1 MLDAPTS
8 LVFSTCDLL
17 PSFPMADTA
26 APSAKSNINPR
37 NRKRAIILGIIGV
50 PLVGLYGIYGG
61 AQHEGPGTVHP
72 RPVTPK
78 LVRDRAARQETV
90 SQRPSSK
97 QILFGDLHVHTTF
110 STDAFLRSLPLVGG
124 DGAHPPADACDFAR
138 YCSSLDFFG
147 LTDHAE
153 ALTPQHWQESKESIR
168 ACNEAAGDP
177 NNPDLVAYMGFEW
190 SQVGQTPAE
199 HYGHMNVLFRN
210 TSESDVPSRP
220 IAAPGLIQNVFGRS
234 TGLPFLTL
242 ASIPLREFSRRQ
254 RYLDTLK
261 FFRETTSVPTCPA
274 GIDVHA
280 LPTDCREFAA
290 KPSDLFEK
298 LAQWNMESTVIPHGT
313 TWGFYTPPGYTYDKQ
328 INPAQRNPDK
338 QRLIEVY
345 SGHGNSEEYRS
356 FKDIDYND
364 KGEPFCPAPTNSY
377 EPCCFRAGEI
387 IRARCGNIPAEACEK
402 RVEETRSRYL
412 SAGAAGHLS
421 VPGAQV
427 NDWKECG
434 QCRDCFAPSFQYRPG
449 GSAQYILA
457 QGNFDDPQKPN
468 HARFGFIASS
478 DNHSAR
484 PGTGYKEFARHGTTE
499 TAGACSEEWRDRL
512 FGLTAATP
520 ESVTVNQEL
529 LATMPPFRLVDL
541 ERQASFFMTGG
552 LVAVHSEARNRNA
565 IWEALRKRE
574 VYGTSGDRI
583 LLWFDRINGPN
594 APATMGSEATMLENP
609 RFRVKAAGAFVQLP
623 GCPDFG
629 EGGLPAAEVAR
640 LCLGECYN
648 PGDQRRQI
656 SRIEVVRIRPR
667 KSPNEAVKDLIQD
680 PWKRIDC
687 VKDTAGCSVEFSDDD
702 FVTTGRE
709 TVYYVRAIQEPTPA
723 VNGDHLRCKRN
734 EKGECIETKPC
745 YGDYRTPFGDDCL
758 GNHEERAWSSPIYL
772 QFQAPG
778 TPPAQVP

>member
-1 MLDAPTS
+1 
-8 LVFSTCDLL
+8 
-17 PSFPMADTA
+17 MADTA
-26 APSAKSNINPR
+26 APVATSNVNPR
-37 NRKRAIILGIIGV
+37 NRKRAVILGFIAL
-50 PLVGLYGIYGG
+50 PLVILYGIYGG
-61 AQHEGPGTVHP
+61 AQHEGPGTVHS
-72 RPVTPK
+72 RPLAPK
-78 LVRDRAARQETV
+78 FVQDRAKRQEAV
-90 SQRPSSK
+90 PQRPSSK

-153 ALTPQHWQESKESIR
+153 ALTPQHWQESKDSIR
-168 ACNEAAGDP
+168 SCNESAGDP
-177 NNPDLVAYMGFEW
+177 DNPDLVAYMGFEW

-234 TGLPFLTL
+234 TGLPLLTL
-242 ASIPLREFSRRQ
+242 ASIPIREFSQRQ
-254 RYLDTLK
+254 RYLDTVK
-261 FFRETTSVPTCPA
+261 FFRETRSVPACPT
-274 GIDVHA
+274 GVDVHA

-290 KPSDLFEK
+290 KPGELFEK
-298 LAQWNMESTVIPHGT
+298 LAQWNMDSMVIPHGT

-328 INPAQRNPDK
+328 LNPAQRNPDK
-338 QRLIEVY
+338 QRLIEVF
-345 SGHGNSEEYRS
+345 SGHGNSEEYRT

-364 KGEPFCPAPTNSY
+364 KGESFCPAPTDSY
-377 EPCCFRAGEI
+377 EPCCYRAGEI

-402 RVEETRSRYL
+402 RVEEARLRYL
-412 SAGAAGHLS
+412 SGGAGGHLS
-421 VPGAQV
+421 VPGATV
-427 NDWKECG
+427 DDWKECG

-449 GSAQYILA
+449 GSVQYILA
-457 QGNFDDPQKPN
+457 QGNFDNPQKPN
-468 HARFGFIASS
+468 HARFGFIGSS

-484 PGTGYKEFARHGTTE
+484 PGTGYKEYARHGTTE
-499 TAGACSEEWRDRL
+499 TAGACSEEWRERL
-512 FGLTAATP
+512 FGVTAATP

-552 LVAVHSEARNRNA
+552 LVAVHSEARNRHA
-565 IWEALRKRE
+565 IWEALHKRE

-629 EGGLPAAEVAR
+629 EGGLPAAEIAR
-640 LCLGECYN
+640 LCLDECYN
-648 PGDQRRQI
+648 PGDQRRLI
-656 SRIEVVRIRPR
+656 TRIEVVRIRPR
-667 KSPNEAVKDLIQD
+667 KTPDEALKDLIQD

-687 VKDTAGCSVEFSDDD
+687 PKDPAGCSVEFTDDD
-702 FVTTGRE
+702 FVTAARE

-723 VNGDHLRCKRN
+723 VNGDQLRCKRN
-734 EKGECIETKPC
+734 EKGECIETRPC
-745 YGDYRTPFGDDCL
+745 YGDYRTPFKDDCL

-772 QFQAPG
+772 QFESP
-778 TPPAQVP
+778 TPVQ